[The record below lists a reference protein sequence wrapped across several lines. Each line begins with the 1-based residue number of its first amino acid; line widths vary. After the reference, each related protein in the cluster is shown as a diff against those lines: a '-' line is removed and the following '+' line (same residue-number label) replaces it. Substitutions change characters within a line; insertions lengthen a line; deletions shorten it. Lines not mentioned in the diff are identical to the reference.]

1 VALAD
6 TKSAMNDT
14 SARPARR
21 LAPALLAPGLVALG
35 SCGFA
40 AVWILLA
47 FARDRQCS
55 WMAVFAAIDAVLLL
69 RLARMPAG
77 WLRVLAAVAATALSI
92 VLANWGIAA
101 AQVGKAMGLLPWESA
116 LKLGP
121 QYAWTLAGLA
131 NQPGDLAWLA
141 AALLLAAIA
150 SR

>member
-1 VALAD
+1 
-6 TKSAMNDT
+6 MNDT
-14 SARPARR
+14 TARPARR
-21 LAPALLAPGLVALG
+21 LAPALLAPALVALG

-40 AVWILLA
+40 AAWILLA

-55 WMAVFAAIDAVLLL
+55 WMAVFAAVDAVLLL

-77 WLRVLAAVAATALSI
+77 WLRVLAAVAATAVSI
-92 VLANWGIAA
+92 ILANWGIAA

-121 QYAWTLAGLA
+121 QYAWTLIGLA
-131 NQPGDLAWLA
+131 NQPADLAWLA

>member
-1 VALAD
+1 
-6 TKSAMNDT
+6 MNDT
-14 SARPARR
+14 TARPARR
-21 LAPALLAPGLVALG
+21 LAPALLAPALVALG

-40 AVWILLA
+40 AAWILLA

-55 WMAVFAAIDAVLLL
+55 WMAVFAALDAVLLL

-77 WLRVLAAVAATALSI
+77 WLRVLAAVAATAVSI
-92 VLANWGIAA
+92 ILANWGIAA

-121 QYAWTLAGLA
+121 QYAWTLIGLA
-131 NQPGDLAWLA
+131 NRPADLAWLA

>member
-1 VALAD
+1 MALAD

-14 SARPARR
+14 TARPARR
-21 LAPALLAPGLVALG
+21 LASALLAPGLVALG

-40 AVWILLA
+40 AAWILLA

-77 WLRVLAAVAATALSI
+77 WLRVAATALSI

>member
-1 VALAD
+1 VALAETKPAMTD
-6 TKSAMNDT
+6 THAQP
-14 SARPARR
+14 AHRPTTA
-21 LAPALLAPGLVALG
+21 LPALALVALG

-40 AVWILLA
+40 AAWVLLA

-77 WLRVLAAVAATALSI
+77 WMRMLAAVVATAVSI
-92 VLANWGIAA
+92 ALANWGIAA
-101 AQVGKAMGLLPWESA
+101 AQIGKLMGLLPWESA
-116 LKLGP
+116 FKLGP
-121 QYAWTLAGLA
+121 QYAWTLIGLA
-131 NQPGDLAWLA
+131 NQPADMAWLA